1 LVSPETI
8 DSLPQSNGDV
18 TADIR
23 YALRLLA
30 RSPIFTLTSVLSLA
44 IGIAASAAIFSLAD
58 AFLLRQRVGVA
69 SPDTLVD
76 IGRSDRNGQ
85 GFDNFG
91 YPLFAAMRERST
103 HFTGMSA
110 IQFGPQTMSLGD
122 GKSSERVF
130 AALVSGNYFEV
141 VGTRPAA
148 GRFFIADEDR
158 TPDAHPVIVLN
169 HEFWLRRFGGRTDVL
184 GQSVR
189 LNNRPYT
196 VVGVAE
202 RGFAGTTIVGADFWV
217 PMAMQQHVHSADS
230 SALTQHNSVWMTA
243 IGRLKPNATPRQAGD
258 ELQSIMHAYLSE
270 RGDDRVSRWGVNVA
284 KSARVPPPA
293 MMPAIGFIGLLGI
306 LTGLVLLIA
315 CSNVAG
321 LLLARALER
330 RREIATRLALGATR
344 TRVLSQLLVEGLV
357 LGLAAGLASVPMTF
371 LLVSVLASYQPA
383 LPVPIPIELRVDL
396 RVMGFAI
403 LLSAVS
409 AVLFA
414 LLPGL
419 RASRV
424 PLAPALHGAHATADR
439 QRTWLR
445 HGLVVAQVA
454 MSLLLLVT
462 AGLFLRS
469 LQQAGSIDAGFSV
482 QGVDTLQIDTRIAGY
497 RTNEAGLRAVDAL
510 LDRFRAV
517 PGVTAVAASRMV
529 PLQGG
534 GMGLGN
540 VHVPGRVGPNG
551 SDVIDTDCDVVSS
564 DYFTALQLRIVSG
577 RAFGPHDRPTSPG
590 VVIVNE
596 RFAAEAWPGQEPLG
610 KQLKLDDGSHR
621 PRTLEVVG
629 VARDSK
635 YRSIN
640 ESPRNFYYLPL
651 TQQFMSEVTFFV
663 RRSTAD
669 SRIEDLRRAALAFDP
684 MLPVVHTATLEAAT
698 TLGLLPQRI
707 AAWVA
712 GSVGTIGLLL
722 AAFGLYG
729 LMAFSVAQRT
739 REIAIRMALGSSQEG
754 VRWLMMRQ
762 AGRLTAI
769 GTTVGAALAIGAS
782 QLLQSLL
789 IGLTPVDPIAFGAA
803 MVILAGVTMA
813 ASMIPARRAA
823 RMDPMRALRAE

>member
-1 LVSPETI
+1 MTS
-8 DSLPQSNGDV
+8 
-18 TADIR
+18 DIR

-44 IGIAASAAIFSLAD
+44 IGIAATSAIFSLAD
-58 AFLLRQRVGVA
+58 AFLLRPRIGVA
-69 SPDTLVD
+69 SPETLVD
-76 IGRSDRNGQ
+76 IGRSEQNGQ

-103 HFTGMSA
+103 HFTGLSA
-110 IQFGPQTMSLGD
+110 MQFGPQIMSLGD
-122 GKSSERVF
+122 AQSSERVF

-148 GRFFIADEDR
+148 GRFFVADEDR
-158 TPDAHPVIVLN
+158 TPDTHPVVVLS
-169 HEFWLRRFGGRTDVL
+169 HEFWLRRFGGRADVL
-184 GQSVR
+184 GQPIR

-217 PMAMQQHVHSADS
+217 PMAMEQHVHASDRSMLA
-230 SALTQHNSVWMTA
+230 QHGSVWMTA
-243 IGRLKPNATPRQAGD
+243 IGRLKPNATPQQARD
-258 ELQSIMHAYLSE
+258 ELQSIMHAYLTE
-270 RGDDRVSRWGVNVA
+270 QGDDRVSRWGVSVA
-284 KSARVPPPA
+284 RSARVPPPA
-293 MMPAIGFIGLLGI
+293 IMPVIGFIGLLGI

-321 LLLARALER
+321 ILLARAVER

-344 TRVLSQLLVEGLV
+344 RRILNQLLVEGLT
-357 LGLAAGLASVPMTF
+357 LALAAGVVSVPTTF
-371 LLVSVLASYQPA
+371 LLVGALSSYQPS
-383 LPVPIPIELRVDL
+383 LPFPIPIELRVDV
-396 RVMGFAI
+396 RVMGFAMV
-403 LLSAVS
+403 LSAVS

-424 PLAPALHGAHATADR
+424 ELAPALHGTHATADR

-445 HGLVVAQVA
+445 HGLVVAQVS

-469 LQQAGSIDAGFSV
+469 LQQAASMDAGINV
-482 QGVDTLQIDTRIAGY
+482 RGVDILQIDTRIAGY
-497 RTNEAGLRAVDAL
+497 RTDEAGLQAVDAL
-510 LDRFRAV
+510 MDRFRTV

-529 PLQGG
+529 PLQDG
-534 GMGLGN
+534 GMGLGD
-540 VHVPGRVGPNG
+540 VHVRGHVGPDG
-551 SDVIDTDCDVVSS
+551 RDVIRTDCDVVSP
-564 DYFTALQLRIVSG
+564 DYFTAMQLRIVSG
-577 RAFGPHDRPTSPG
+577 RAFTAEDRRTSPG

-596 RFAAEAWPGQEPLG
+596 RFAAEAWPGQAPIG
-610 KQLKLDDGSHR
+610 KQLTLDDGSPT
-621 PRTLEVVG
+621 PRQLEVVG

-651 TQQFMSEVTFFV
+651 AQQFLSEVTFYV
-663 RRSTAD
+663 RRASAD
-669 SRIEDLRRAALAFDP
+669 SRLEDLRRTVVAFDP
-684 MLPVVHTATLEAAT
+684 MLPVIHTSTLEAAT
-698 TLGLLPQRI
+698 SLGLIPQLI

-754 VRWLMMRQ
+754 VLWLVMRQ
-762 AGRLTAI
+762 AGRLTVI
-769 GTTVGAALAIGAS
+769 GTVVGAALAIGAS
-782 QLLQSLL
+782 VLLQSLL

-803 MVILAGVTMA
+803 LSILAGVTMA
-813 ASMIPARRAA
+813 ASIVPARRAA
-823 RMDPMRALRAE
+823 QMDPMRALRAE